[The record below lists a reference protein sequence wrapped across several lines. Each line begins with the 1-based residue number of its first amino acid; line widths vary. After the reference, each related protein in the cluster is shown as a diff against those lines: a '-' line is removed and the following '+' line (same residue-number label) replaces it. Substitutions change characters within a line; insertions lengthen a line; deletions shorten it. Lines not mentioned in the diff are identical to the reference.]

1 MNATIVE
8 QIIRLVPAVA
18 AMAVF
23 TVFTVLKI
31 MKDYAP
37 FMFTPL
43 VIMMA
48 LSVGIDQASHAA
60 SAEDHGSDVTH
71 IYVSGGSFSDPHY
84 QFYTDAEGTNEIS
97 EIDISH
103 TYTFHRLNDATS
115 HPFYISDMG
124 NGEEPSSKLS
134 MSGDG
139 SSDSGISGSETFT
152 VSFGDDFTVD
162 DTLTYFCTV
171 HSSMESTFS
180 LTETVALPNIP
191 ATAMSTGNHTSL
203 VAALTHAN
211 LVGVLSGDGP
221 YTVFAPTDEAFEEIG
236 LNLSEYDTEE
246 ENNTLAM
253 ILSYHV
259 TTGST
264 MSSELS
270 DGMEINTLIQEPITV
285 NIYGQGAVVLNGEA
299 SVTTADVETSN
310 GVIHII
316 DKVLMPPSL
325 TTDTPPVGEI
335 CYDMDTHTVDVTKTE
350 DTCEKSWVP
359 SVDIPTTAAATTI
372 HSSLVAALGK
382 ANLVDTLKGE
392 GPFTVFAPT
401 DTAFAD
407 AGINLD
413 DYDTSEEI
421 SALANIL
428 AHHVVGGKVMSS
440 DLSNGLTT
448 TSFSGGLLAFA
459 IVDGNV
465 SVNGANVVFADVP
478 VSNGVIHVIDKV
490 MIPPVGEICYD
501 METHTVDVSKTAE
514 TCEKSWVPSVD
525 IPTTAA
531 ATTIHSSLVAALG
544 KANLVDTLKG
554 EGPFT
559 VFAPTDEAFTA
570 AGINLDDYD
579 TDEKITALAGIL
591 TYHVVSGKVMSTDL
605 TDGMEAT
612 ALSGDVLKF
621 TVGDAVLVNDATVT
635 IANVPVSNGVIH
647 VIDKVLMPVKEEEPK
662 EEEPKVEDK
671 PACDHII
678 GLDSTGYAY
687 SPASLTIKVGE
698 TVCWQWTDS
707 ADLHNVAEIS
717 SEGDT
722 MRKEGGI
729 YSGETAKTVDFR
741 HTFTEATTF
750 HYICEPHVG
759 MQMVGKVIVGEASTD
774 SETTTPAVEKEE
786 ETPGFGLLLGVF
798 AVIGIA
804 LISRRL

>member
-43 VIMMA
+43 VIMLA
-48 LSVGIDQASHAA
+48 LSVGIDQSSYVA
-60 SAEDHGSDVTH
+60 SAEEGDDVTH
-71 IYVSGGSFSDPHY
+71 VYVSGGSMSEPYFE
-84 QFYTDAEGTNEIS
+84 FYADSEGTTEIS
-97 EIDISH
+97 ELDITN
-103 TYTFHRLNDATS
+103 TYTFHRLNGATS
-115 HPFYISDMG
+115 HPFYVSDSG
-124 NGEEPSSKLS
+124 YEQESSAEITLT
-134 MSGDG
+134 GDG
-139 SSDSGISGSETFT
+139 SSNSGITGSETFT
-152 VSFGDDFTVD
+152 ISFEDGFTVD
-162 DTLTYFCTV
+162 DTLSYYCTV
-171 HSSMESTFS
+171 HSNMIGEFT
-180 LTETVALPNIP
+180 LTETVTLPNIP
-191 ATAMSTGNHTSL
+191 ATAVSTGEHTSL
-203 VAALTHAN
+203 VAALAHAN

-221 YTVFAPTDEAFEEIG
+221 YTVFAPTDSAFEEMG
-236 LNLSEYDTEE
+236 LNLSDFDTDE
-246 ENNTLAM
+246 ENATLAM

-259 TTGST
+259 TMGSV
-264 MSSELS
+264 MSSDLS
-270 DGMEINTLIQEPITV
+270 DGMEVNTLIQEPITV
-285 NIYGQGAVVLNGEA
+285 NFYGEDTVVLNGDA
-299 SVTTADVETSN
+299 TVTSANVETSN
-310 GVIHII
+310 GIIHII

-325 TTDTPPVGEI
+325 TTVTPPVGEI
-335 CYDMDTHTVDVTKTE
+335 CYDMDTHTVDLSKTE
-350 DTCEKSWVP
+350 ETCDEMWIP

-372 HSSLVAALGK
+372 HTSLVAALEK
-382 ANLVDTLKGE
+382 ANLTTALKGE
-392 GPFTVFAPT
+392 GPFTVFAPS
-401 DTAFAD
+401 DAAFTA
-407 AGINLD
+407 AGISLD
-413 DYDTSEEI
+413 DFDADT
-421 SALANIL
+421 LANIL
-428 AHHVVGGKVMSS
+428 TYHVVSGKVMST
-440 DLSNGLTT
+440 DLSNGMMATALNGGTLV
-448 TSFSGGLLAFA
+448 FS
-459 IVDGNV
+459 ISEGNV
-465 SVNGANVVFADVP
+465 SVNGANVVLANVP

-490 MIPPVGEICYD
+490 MIPPAGEICYD
-501 METHTVDVSKTAE
+501 PVSHTVDVTKTAD
-514 TCEKSWVPSVD
+514 TCDKSWIPSVD

-531 ATTIHSSLVAALG
+531 ATTIHTSLVAALE
-544 KANLVDTLKG
+544 KANLTTTLKG

-579 TDEKITALAGIL
+579 TDEKIAALADIL
-591 TYHVVSGKVMSTDL
+591 LMHVVSGKVMSSDL

-612 ALSGDVLKF
+612 ALSGDTLSF
-621 TVGDAVLVNDATVT
+621 MIGDTVSVNDATVI
-635 IANVPVSNGVIH
+635 IADVPVSNGVIH

-662 EEEPKVEDK
+662 EEDSMPT
-671 PACDHII
+671 CDHVI

-717 SEGDT
+717 SEGDQ

-759 MQMVGKVIVGEASTD
+759 MQMVGKVIVGDSTE
-774 SETTTPAVEKEE
+774 SETSTPYSGDDE
-786 ETPGFGLLLGVF
+786 ETPGFGIVLGVM

>member
-1 MNATIVE
+1 
-8 QIIRLVPAVA
+8 
-18 AMAVF
+18 

-43 VIMMA
+43 VIMLA
-48 LSVGIDQASHAA
+48 LSVGIDQSSYGA
-60 SAEDHGSDVTH
+60 SAEEGDDVTH
-71 IYVSGGSFSDPHY
+71 VYVSGGTMSEPYFE
-84 QFYTDAEGTNEIS
+84 FYTDSEGTTQIS
-97 EIDISH
+97 ELDIAH
-103 TYTFHRLNDATS
+103 THTFHRLNGATS
-115 HPFYISDMG
+115 HPFYISDSG
-124 NGEEPSSKLS
+124 YEQESSDEITLT
-134 MSGDG
+134 GDG
-139 SSDSGISGSETFT
+139 SSNSGITGSETFT
-152 VSFGDDFTVD
+152 ISFEDGFTID
-162 DTLTYFCTV
+162 DTLSFYCTV
-171 HSSMESTFS
+171 HSSMIGEFS
-180 LTETVALPNIP
+180 LTETVALSNIP
-191 ATAMSTGNHTSL
+191 STADSTGDHTSL
-203 VAALTHAN
+203 VAALAHAN

-221 YTVFAPTDEAFEEIG
+221 YTVFAPTDSAFEEIG
-236 LNLSEYDTEE
+236 LNLSDYDTDE
-246 ENNTLAM
+246 ENETLAK

-259 TTGST
+259 AMGSV
-264 MSSELS
+264 MASELE
-270 DGMEINTLIQEPITV
+270 DGMEINSLIQEPITV

-310 GVIHII
+310 GIIHII
-316 DKVLMPPSL
+316 DKVLLPPSMSP
-325 TTDTPPVGEI
+325 DTPSEGEI
-335 CYDMDTHTVDVTKTE
+335 CYDMDTHTVDLTKTAE
-350 DTCEKSWVP
+350 TCEKMWISA
-359 SVDIPTTAAATTI
+359 VDIPTTAAATTI
-372 HSSLVAALGK
+372 HTSLVAAIAK
-382 ANLVDTLKGE
+382 ANLTETLKGE
-392 GPFTVFAPT
+392 GPFTVFAPS
-401 DTAFAD
+401 DAAFED

-413 DYDTSEEI
+413 DFDAET
-421 SALANIL
+421 LANIL
-428 AHHVVGGKVMSS
+428 TYHVVSGKVMST
-440 DLSNGLTT
+440 DLSNGMIATALN
-448 TSFSGGLLAFA
+448 GGTLAFS
-459 IVDGNV
+459 IFEGNV
-465 SVNGANVVFADVP
+465 SVNGAKVILADVP

-490 MIPPVGEICYD
+490 MIPPAGEICYD

-514 TCEKSWVPSVD
+514 TCEKSWIPSVD

-531 ATTIHSSLVAALG
+531 ATTVHSSLVAALV

-559 VFAPTDEAFTA
+559 VFAPTDEAFAA

-612 ALSGDVLKF
+612 ALSGDILKF
-621 TVGDAVLVNDATVT
+621 AVGDAVLVNDATVI
-635 IANVPVSNGVIH
+635 IADVPVSNGVIH

-662 EEEPKVEDK
+662 EEDSMPT
-671 PACDHII
+671 CDHVI

-717 SEGDT
+717 SEGDQ
-722 MRKEGGI
+722 MRKEGGV

-741 HTFTEATTF
+741 HTFTEVTTF

-759 MQMVGKVIVGEASTD
+759 MQMVGKVIVGETSTD
-774 SETTTPAVEKEE
+774 SETTAPAVEKEE
-786 ETPGFGLLLGVF
+786 DTPGFGLVLGVF

>member
-23 TVFTVLKI
+23 MVFTVLKI

-43 VIMMA
+43 VIMLA
-48 LSVGIDQASHAA
+48 LSVGIDQSSYEA
-60 SAEDHGSDVTH
+60 SAEEGDDVTH
-71 IYVSGGSFSDPHY
+71 VYVSGGSMSEPYFN
-84 QFYTDAEGTNEIS
+84 FYADSEGTTEIS
-97 EIDISH
+97 ELDITH
-103 TYTFHRLNDATS
+103 TYTFHRLNGATS
-115 HPFYISDMG
+115 HPFYVSDSG
-124 NGEEPSSKLS
+124 YEQESSEKVSLT
-134 MSGDG
+134 GDG
-139 SSDSGISGSETFT
+139 SSNSGITGSETFT
-152 VSFGDDFTVD
+152 ISFEEGFTVD
-162 DTLTYFCTV
+162 ETLSFYCTV
-171 HSSMESTFS
+171 HSNMVGEFT
-180 LTETVALPNIP
+180 LTETVTLPNIP
-191 ATAMSTGNHTSL
+191 ATAASTGDHSSL
-203 VAALTHAN
+203 VAALAHAN
-211 LVGVLSGDGP
+211 LVGVLSAEGP
-221 YTVFAPTDEAFEEIG
+221 YTVFAPTDSAFEEIG
-236 LNLSEYDTEE
+236 LNLSDFDTDE
-246 ENNTLAM
+246 ENDTLAK

-259 TTGST
+259 TMGSV
-264 MSSELS
+264 MASELE
-270 DGMEINTLIQEPITV
+270 DGMEINSLIQEPITV

-310 GVIHII
+310 GIIHII
-316 DKVLMPPSL
+316 DKVLMPPSMSP
-325 TTDTPPVGEI
+325 DTPSEGEI
-335 CYDMDTHTVDVTKTE
+335 CYDMDTHTVDLTKTAE
-350 DTCEKSWVP
+350 TCDKMWTSA
-359 SVDIPTTAAATTI
+359 VDIPTTAAATTI
-372 HSSLVAALGK
+372 HTSLVAAITK
-382 ANLVDTLKGE
+382 ANLTETLKGE
-392 GPFTVFAPT
+392 GPFTVFAPS
-401 DTAFAD
+401 DAAFED

-413 DYDTSEEI
+413 DFDAET
-421 SALANIL
+421 LANIL
-428 AHHVVGGKVMSS
+428 TYHVVGGKVMST
-440 DLSNGLTT
+440 DLSNGMRATALN
-448 TSFSGGLLAFA
+448 GGILAFS
-459 IVDGNV
+459 ISEGNV
-465 SVNGANVVFADVP
+465 SVNGAKVVLADVP

-490 MIPPVGEICYD
+490 MIPPAGEICYD
-501 METHTVDVSKTAE
+501 PVSHTVDVSKTAD
-514 TCEKSWVPSVD
+514 TCDKSWIPSVD

-531 ATTIHSSLVAALG
+531 ATTVHTSLVAALE
-544 KANLVDTLKG
+544 KANLTTTLRG
-554 EGPFT
+554 QGPFT
-559 VFAPTDEAFTA
+559 VFAPTDEAFAA

-579 TDEKITALAGIL
+579 TDEKITALASIL

-621 TVGDAVLVNDATVT
+621 TIGDSVLVNDATVT
-635 IANVPVSNGVIH
+635 IADVPVSNGVIH
-647 VIDKVLMPVKEEEPK
+647 VIDKVLIPVK

-671 PACDHII
+671 PSCDHVI

-722 MRKEGGI
+722 MRKEGGV

-759 MQMVGKVIVGEASTD
+759 MQMVGKVIVGETTSEADAEKASE
-774 SETTTPAVEKEE
+774 SGGRPE
-786 ETPGFGLLLGVF
+786 ETPGFGLALGVL